1 MIPSRTVEK
10 WARASRRLAGVAS
23 LVGLVGLAPSVGQAA
38 YAVKVTLAAPKGSSG
53 EKPAAKYPTTT
64 KTIPCDAPSFDAI
77 TMTVVYDATT
87 AAKVV
92 DRDVYLMLYS
102 PEGVGGE
109 GTRFFV
115 MKKQNIGSSFRMVP
129 RQNWSDIQSTDIYMP
144 RAENLSPAGAVT
156 EVLLSSVISVQG
168 ADAGIWQLVGI
179 VADSATVSF
188 NDPSTWSAWDVAT
201 IVLRKPWKGLSPT
214 HLCD

>member
-1 MIPSRTVEK
+1 MTPDRPAEK
-10 WARASRRLAGVAS
+10 LMYAGRRVAWAASVAGA
-23 LVGLVGLAPSVGQAA
+23 LCLAPPLCEAA
-38 YAVKVTLAAPKGSSG
+38 YAIKVTITAPKGSSG

-64 KTIPCDAPSFDAI
+64 RTLPCDAPTFDAI

-87 AAKVV
+87 VTKVV

-102 PEGVGGE
+102 PEGIGGD
-109 GTRFFV
+109 GTRFFI
-115 MKKQNIGSSFRMVP
+115 MSKQNIGSSFRMVA
-129 RQNWSDIQSTDIYMP
+129 RQNWSDILPTDIYMP

-156 EVLLSSVISVQG
+156 EILLSSVISVQG
-168 ADAGIWQLVGI
+168 ADSGIWQLVGI
-179 VADSATVSF
+179 VADKATVSF

-214 HLCD
+214 QICD